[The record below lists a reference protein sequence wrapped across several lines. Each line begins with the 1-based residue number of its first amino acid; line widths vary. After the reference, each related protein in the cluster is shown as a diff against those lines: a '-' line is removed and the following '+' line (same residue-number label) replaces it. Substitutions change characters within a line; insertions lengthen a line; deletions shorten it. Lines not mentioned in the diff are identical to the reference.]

1 MQASSQVVTVVVLL
15 ADPDA
20 PTVVAKRLART
31 LPARLAE
38 KSGRQRR
45 FAVEVVSRPFT
56 ADAEDPSTLMRR
68 IVEDGSA
75 ESWDIVVALTDLPLH
90 SHRRRLVVDL
100 SHEHGTALLSLPSL
114 GGWRLQGKARR
125 VVEEAVLS
133 LAASRSPGCEQ
144 AAYRRPPLGP
154 FAGRLAPIRPGPVDE
169 EELADLRYVADGPRG
184 YVKLLVG
191 MVRANRPWRL
201 VPGLSKALA
210 AALATGAIATV
221 DDTVWSLATSLGTPR
236 LVVATVGSVGLMI
249 GWLIVDA
256 NLWASHTPP
265 EPEARAERP
274 VLRCAG
280 GGLGGPVIHPDSY
293 GLRLLPV
300 LRRQLR
306 RLPARHRAAGCYG
319 SGRMALTLLG
329 GALAMLAYA
338 VFPAWET
345 PRLRDAGGLACRQ
358 RPPRGGSA
366 PPLRRTD
373 RGPPCR
379 HAQRPTGEQKS
390 PRRLAGGL
398 RPGTTGTGPPRG
410 LTAQEA
416 KAAQEALEGFDRAAT
431 LMESRVPHDDNPSAP
446 EVEALAEA
454 LESDTEQA
462 AAAMREHRDPD
473 WARVEKALQTWERAG
488 GRSPALRSEA
498 DLQKHALE
506 NLATAVSRTPLERD
520 VGSLR
525 EDQRV
530 REAVE
535 AQGDGSEPAHRGGRP
550 PVAAGVRPA
559 SEVRLV
565 RQMAKMRELHA

>member
-133 LAASRSPGCEQ
+133 LAASRSPGCER

-154 FAGRLAPIRPGPVDE
+154 FAGRLAPIRPGPGDE

-256 NLWASHTPP
+256 NLWHRTTEGS
-265 EPEARAERP
+265 PEARQRS
-274 VLRCAG
+274 VLYNTSTMVTVSIGAAVCYVGLMVVSFVWALFVLNGHVFASATQHPLNAQNYCA
-280 GGLGGPVIHPDSY
+280 LSWFVASIAT
-293 GLRLLPV
+293 V
-300 LRRQLR
+300 
-306 RLPARHRAAGCYG
+306 
-319 SGRMALTLLG
+319 G
-329 GALAMLAYA
+329 GAL
-338 VFPAWET
+338 
-345 PRLRDAGGLACRQ
+345 
-358 RPPRGGSA
+358 GS
-366 PPLRRTD
+366 
-373 RGPPCR
+373 G
-379 HAQRPTGEQKS
+379 
-390 PRRLAGGL
+390 
-398 RPGTTGTGPPRG
+398 
-410 LTAQEA
+410 
-416 KAAQEALEGFDRAAT
+416 
-431 LMESRVPHDDNPSAP
+431 
-446 EVEALAEA
+446 
-454 LESDTEQA
+454 LESDEAIRA
-462 AAAMREHRDPD
+462 AAYSTREQERRHM
-473 WARVEKALQTWERAG
+473 LQGE
-488 GRSPALRSEA
+488 
-498 DLQKHALE
+498 H
-506 NLATAVSRTPLERD
+506 
-520 VGSLR
+520 
-525 EDQRV
+525 
-530 REAVE
+530 
-535 AQGDGSEPAHRGGRP
+535 DG
-550 PVAAGVRPA
+550 
-559 SEVRLV
+559 
-565 RQMAKMRELHA
+565 